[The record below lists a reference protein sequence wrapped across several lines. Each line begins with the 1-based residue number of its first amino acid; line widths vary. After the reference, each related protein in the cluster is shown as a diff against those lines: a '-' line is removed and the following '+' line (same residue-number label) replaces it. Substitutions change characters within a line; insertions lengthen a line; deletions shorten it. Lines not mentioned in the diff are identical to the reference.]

1 MRRFV
6 DRFFPP
12 PIRTPDALGSFLCGQ
27 ANYLTQRISYEFC
40 RNTLG
45 YFGQHMFA
53 DPRFQA
59 QERVCR
65 WEGFAAVLA
74 DELVVAEGLLR
85 AAAPAPLS
93 ALRASLAV
101 LYAEGLAAQPT
112 PAHRQ
117 PDLADLVDAFAHRLD
132 RVAEIEPRP
141 VKDIAHIGARRIY
154 DVLPIYSGNEAA
166 DRDGIDRAVLFGLIS
181 VRDQLAKRLDCAAVG
196 AMLIGTQAAVP
207 RASAELRPGAHD

>member
-1 MRRFV
+1 MQEHGRSMRRLV
-6 DRFFPP
+6 AHFFPP
-12 PIRTPDALGSFLCGQ
+12 PIRTPELLGSFLCGQ
-27 ANYLTQRISYEFC
+27 ANYLTQRATYEFC

-74 DELVVAEGLLR
+74 DELVLVEGMLR
-85 AAAPAPLS
+85 PAAPAPLS
-93 ALRASLAV
+93 ALRTGLTA
-101 LYAEGLAAQPT
+101 LYAEGLAAQPA
-112 PAHRQ
+112 PAHRTEG
-117 PDLADLVDAFAHRLD
+117 AAELVASFAHRLD

-141 VKDIAHIGARRIY
+141 VRDIAHIGARRIY

-166 DRDGIDRAVLFGLIS
+166 DREGIDRALLFGLIS
-181 VRDQLAKRLDCAAVG
+181 VADQLTRRLDAAAVG
-196 AMLIGTQAAVP
+196 AALIATH
-207 RASAELRPGAHD
+207 ASEVA